1 MQKKRPTSW
10 KLMAKIASQ
19 CSKAEKETT
28 MQEKRLDFARK
39 VFAHNMKCKGHEAK
53 LDAEKIRK
61 TNTQIR
67 EIECE
72 RWRYKM
78 K

>member
-1 MQKKRPTSW
+1 
-10 KLMAKIASQ
+10 
-19 CSKAEKETT
+19 

-39 VFAHNMKCKGHEAK
+39 VFAHNMKCKGHKAK